1 MYIKI
6 RVFSI
11 KFVNKYYSDYDFFAK
26 HMNIASISNHAIFP
40 LVFHSFEF
48 SIKILVTHG

>member
-6 RVFSI
+6 RVFCT
-11 KFVNKYYSDYDFFAK
+11 KFVNKYYSNYFVAT
-26 HMNIASISNHAIFP
+26 HMKIASISNHAIFF

-48 SIKILVTHG
+48 SIKILVNHG